1 MKVVQRSDQAVD
13 HLESILCFAQ
23 GMAGAPDQGQ
33 FPVIKECLQQLAQR
47 ELAWLPIHKCQQD
60 GPEIALQC
68 SAPLQVC
75 QHLGWIGITAQFH
88 QHPHSIAVTFIAD
101 VGDAADLAVVDRFS
115 QFFNPARFAQLI
127 RKFRDHNGI
136 AFMTTFPR
144 LHLFDVGN
152 PSHRDAAASDQVG
165 VA

>member
-1 MKVVQRSDQAVD
+1 MKVVQRGDQAVD

-23 GMAGAPDQGQ
+23 GIAGTPDQGQ
-33 FPVIKECLQQLAQR
+33 FPVIEECLQQLTQR
-47 ELAWLPIHKCQQD
+47 ELSGLPIHKRQQD
-60 GPEIALQC
+60 GPEVALQC
-68 SAPLQVC
+68 CTPLQVC
-75 QHLGWIGITAQFH
+75 QHLGGIGITTQLH
-88 QHPHSIAVTFIAD
+88 QHPHSIAVAFIAD

-127 RKFRDHNGI
+127 GKFRHHNGI
-136 AFMTTFPR
+136 AFVTAFPW